1 MTDTFNETGLLVDS
15 FEDRVARVR
24 AKVREAIDELFEL
37 TPDTAEGQVMLI
49 LLDSQQGTADLQ
61 QELYATI
68 DPDEATGTGLD
79 AVCSMTGTQRKP
91 QTRGKVTLRC
101 NLDGGTTL
109 TGGVTQAW
117 SEDNPETTVVLD
129 DDFTAPAGPAGDYDL
144 VFTFVEYGEIVAP
157 AGTID
162 TRKTTEIGWNSV
174 TNPEDAD
181 PGEEREVDS
190 DLRERRVTELTLGGS
205 TSPDSLQAALS
216 AITTIQKVVV
226 KNNPRPISQDGMP
239 PNCFEPVI
247 WDGDPPATD
256 NDLIAETIYRE
267 GPDGIQSYG
276 STVVPY
282 TDTQGNVINIGF
294 TRALK
299 LRVELEFTLTT
310 GAGYP
315 GNDAFKAIIA
325 AWDETNLSIG
335 DDVIRSKLIC
345 AASQVTGVTDVVNL
359 RLRFFGGVFDTINL
373 PVGSREIARIDAGDI
388 TTIP

>member
-1 MTDTFNETGLLVDS
+1 MTDTFDETGLSVDS
-15 FEDRVARVR
+15 FDDRVARVT
-24 AKVREAIDELFEL
+24 AKAREAIDELFEL
-37 TPDTAEGQVMLI
+37 TPDTAEGQIMRI

-68 DPDEATGTGLD
+68 DPDQATGTGLD

-91 QTRGKVTLRC
+91 QTQGKVTLRC

-129 DDFTAPAGPAGDYDL
+129 EDFTSPAGPADDYDL

-162 TRKTTEIGWNSV
+162 TRKTTETGWNSV
-174 TNPEDAD
+174 TNPADAD
-181 PGEEREVDS
+181 PGDERETDS
-190 DLRERRVTELTLGGS
+190 DIRERRVTELTLGGS
-205 TSPDSLQAALS
+205 TSPDSIQAALS
-216 AITTIQKVVV
+216 AITTIQQVII

-239 PNCFEPVI
+239 PNSIEPVI

-256 NDLIAETIYRE
+256 NDLIAETIYKE
-267 GPDGIQSYG
+267 APSGIQSYG

-282 TDTQGNVINIGF
+282 TDTQSNTFDIGF

-299 LRVELEFTLTT
+299 LRVELEFTIVT
-310 GAGYP
+310 GTGYP
-315 GNDAFKAIIA
+315 GNDAFKAAIA
-325 AWDETNLSIG
+325 AWDEENLSIG

-345 AASQVTGVTDVVNL
+345 AANSVAGVTDVTEL
-359 RLRFFGGVFDTINL
+359 RLRFYGGVYGTSNL
-373 PVGSREIARIDAGDI
+373 VVDDREIARIDAGDI
-388 TTIP
+388 TVTP